1 MSMTKRMILVINE
14 VIPGNK
20 KQVYEELEKLSGI
33 STSAWK
39 HLNYGHSDPTKAM
52 IEFVTQLS
60 PRHAS
65 FIAAGANPRSP
76 HNYSSAPMDYEWL
89 NKVHSSILLPAEMR
103 FVAKVSFEKRFS
115 A

>member
-1 MSMTKRMILVINE
+1 MSVAKRMLLVINE

-20 KQVYEELEKLSGI
+20 KQVYEELERLSGI

-39 HLNYGHSDPTKAM
+39 HLNYGHSAPTKAM
-52 IEFVTQLS
+52 IGFVSQLA
-60 PRHAS
+60 PKYAS

-76 HNYSSAPMDYEWL
+76 LNYSSAAMDYEWL
-89 NKVHSSILLPAEMR
+89 NKLPSSILLPAEMR
-103 FVAKVSFEKRFS
+103 FVAKVNFEKRFS